1 MEQQWIQRWHYTIAA
16 RPVLPGVWR
25 RKEGGYLIRG
35 RAKDPRTSKTRE
47 VLRALDCDS
56 PAAALAALH
65 DELARIRRGATA
77 PAPSKTRFA
86 TYAVSLLERK
96 IVRGEIRSKATIER
110 WNNTLEEHLI
120 PHFGALFVD
129 EIRRADVEA
138 WKDQVAARL
147 ETRAGPRPPA
157 PPRPKGATGRRRT
170 APRRDPAARFA
181 PSTANGWLSILRVIL
196 TTYAEVH
203 ELERNPAR
211 GVEPF
216 DARGHRTY
224 TKEHPNA
231 LTVPQLRGFLEAL
244 FARAPQHYA
253 MVLLGFATGLRPS
266 SLRPLR
272 HQGPESDVLWD
283 EGELLVRRSHT
294 RGQAVMDLTKTGKDQ
309 RIALPETVMA
319 VLRWHVREQLPGL
332 LAGKP
337 PTDLLFPSDEGRLR
351 SPTGLKRAFG
361 EVARAAG
368 LPVHV
373 SPRAMRR
380 TFQDLAR
387 SAEMRDVVTRS
398 ISGHAT
404 ATMQQHYSTVWADE
418 QRAGIAKVV
427 DMAAVR
433 ARALAAGSGG
443 QSGGQAGDAAA
454 EGKSAGADGSP

>member
-1 MEQQWIQRWHYTIAA
+1 MEQWIQRWHYTIAP

-25 RKEGGYLIRG
+25 RKEGGFLIRG
-35 RAKDPRTSKTRE
+35 RATDPRTSKTRE
-47 VLRALDCDS
+47 VLRAVDCDR
-56 PAAALAALH
+56 PAAALAVLH
-65 DELARIRRGATA
+65 EELARVRRGTTA
-77 PAPSKTRFA
+77 SAPSRTRFCD
-86 TYAVSLLERK
+86 YSVSLMDRK

-110 WNNTLEEHLI
+110 WRYTLREHLM
-120 PHFGALFVD
+120 PHFGEMWMD

-138 WKDQVAARL
+138 WKDTVAARL
-147 ETRAGPRPPA
+147 ETRAGPRPLA
-157 PPRPKGATGRRRT
+157 PPRAKGATGRRRT
-170 APRRDPAARFA
+170 APRRDPTRRFA
-181 PSTANGWLSILRVIL
+181 PSTANGWLSILRVVV

-203 ELERNPAR
+203 ELGRNPAA

-216 DARGHRTY
+216 DTRGHRTY
-224 TKEHPNA
+224 TKEQPNA
-231 LTVPQLRGFLEAL
+231 LTVPQLRGFLETL

-253 MVLLGFATGLRPS
+253 IVLLGFATGLRPS

-272 HQGPESDVLWD
+272 HSGAESDVLWT

-319 VLRWHVREQLPGL
+319 VLRWHVREQLPRL

-337 PTDLLFPSDEGRLR
+337 ATDLLFPSDEGRLR
-351 SPTGLKRAFG
+351 SPTGLKRAFN

-373 SPRAMRR
+373 SPRGMRR

-404 ATMQQHYSTVWADE
+404 ATMQQHYSTVWAEE
-418 QRAGIAKVV
+418 QREGIAKVV
-427 DMAAVR
+427 DMAAAR
-433 ARALAAGSGG
+433 ARALAAGGG
-443 QSGGQAGDAAA
+443 QSGGQAESTPA
-454 EGKSAGADGSP
+454 EGKSAGAEAAT